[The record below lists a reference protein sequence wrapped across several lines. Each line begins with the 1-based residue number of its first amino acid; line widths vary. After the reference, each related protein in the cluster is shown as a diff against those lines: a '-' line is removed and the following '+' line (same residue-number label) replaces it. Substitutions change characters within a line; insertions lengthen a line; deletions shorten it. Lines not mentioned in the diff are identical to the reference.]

1 MTRCIPDDPVL
12 PSLAEYFVAEIPPFV
27 ADALQTTVSEPVD
40 VRQGRLCFCRYRPAK
55 RCVFVWELPRP
66 PKPALL
72 ISGILSGAGEAEEI
86 VNDPTYQELA
96 ERTASL
102 LGGPAYRFLAE
113 RQLLLQI
120 FPLDAGLPDLLF
132 ATSEN
137 WVRENFAAALH
148 APPESVRVRAM
159 TPVKFKP
166 SRRCAL
172 RCDLEVAGQL
182 RRYFAKLLP
191 AEQSGRL
198 LPRMQA
204 LADRLVAEG
213 GVWDVPEALFCF
225 PGAGL
230 LVLAVVEGTSTK
242 GLLARASFD
251 PEARE
256 AVLRLA
262 KSAALGLAPFQR
274 AVIDDLPTIT
284 PDCLLED
291 LRDNLQGLERV
302 VPRLADSVEKLIDR
316 LQTRTSRLPPET
328 TVLGHASFRHTHF
341 VLRGEKPTL
350 LDLDG
355 VCLCGPNLDP
365 GNFLAYLDRGML
377 RRPQWKSVLRECGER
392 FMDGLADLPGLSA
405 DWLTWHR
412 TAAQL
417 KGALRSFSSLSSRWP
432 ETTQGLIAL
441 AEKTLSRNTKP
452 VGVPVHESQV

>member
-166 SRRCAL
+166 SRHCAL

-262 KSAALGLAPFQR
+262 KSA
-274 AVIDDLPTIT
+274 
-284 PDCLLED
+284 C
-291 LRDNLQGLERV
+291 
-302 VPRLADSVEKLIDR
+302 SV
-316 LQTRTSRLPPET
+316 
-328 TVLGHASFRHTHF
+328 
-341 VLRGEKPTL
+341 
-350 LDLDG
+350 
-355 VCLCGPNLDP
+355 
-365 GNFLAYLDRGML
+365 
-377 RRPQWKSVLRECGER
+377 W
-392 FMDGLADLPGLSA
+392 
-405 DWLTWHR
+405 
-412 TAAQL
+412 
-417 KGALRSFSSLSSRWP
+417 LRSSARSLMICR
-432 ETTQGLIAL
+432 
-441 AEKTLSRNTKP
+441 R
-452 VGVPVHESQV
+452 